1 MGSCLGR
8 STSNKLTGNTSTS
21 SLVSSCLGR
30 NSTDDQD
37 LDLIS
42 NDNGPYKRD
51 HFIFRIWN
59 FKRKKKSS
67 HILDRFWQHQN
78 TTYAKLSNGNHAE
91 SYADIQLQNLDVS
104 NLLVTTGHTKES
116 SVNYIPSRV
125 PSSRASSSLDLEWEH
140 EYSQMRHYQQH
151 LIKQRTQM
159 LQNYQQLQMMDP
171 ETMKTC
177 DETSADESW
186 QYMNQEEDQLN
197 SMASMSSIAE
207 LPSESLGLPT
217 HHKTS
222 KEHRTGERRSL
233 LRSNSRHNKINSITR
248 NNSHNSWS
256 HISTPESLEWDVDE
270 EQQQQMHLEDDNLD
284 HETLKLLHQI
294 EQLKN
299 RVLYETG
306 EGLYDLGE
314 VRTTSLD
321 YDLNNR
327 SNPTR
332 FQLGDSDGENGNYR

>member
-1 MGSCLGR
+1 M
-8 STSNKLTGNTSTS
+8 
-21 SLVSSCLGR
+21 
-30 NSTDDQD
+30 
-37 LDLIS
+37 
-42 NDNGPYKRD
+42 
-51 HFIFRIWN
+51 
-59 FKRKKKSS
+59 
-67 HILDRFWQHQN
+67 
-78 TTYAKLSNGNHAE
+78 
-91 SYADIQLQNLDVS
+91 
-104 NLLVTTGHTKES
+104 
-116 SVNYIPSRV
+116 

-171 ETMKTC
+171 ETKPC

-197 SMASMSSIAE
+197 SMASMSSMAE
-207 LPSESLGLPT
+207 LPNETTTSSE
-217 HHKTS
+217 HENKNRS
-222 KEHRTGERRSL
+222 KNLQTGESRAL
-233 LRSNSRHNKINSITR
+233 LRSNSRNHKMGSITR
-248 NNSHNSWS
+248 NSSHNSWS

-270 EQQQQMHLEDDNLD
+270 EQQRQMRVEDDGLD

-306 EGLYDLGE
+306 EGLYDLIDMHDDGNLNPSRSINYE
-314 VRTTSLD
+314 LSNRTTVSC
-321 YDLNNR
+321 
-327 SNPTR
+327 PMTAVTATTH